1 MNVNTIKDAII
12 SSVSKYEG
20 QPITET
26 ILIKIQQD
34 LYDLAKPIGKAG
46 SITLEYTDENGNES
60 FLDYEQWKVLMLF
73 LLLCLQSTP
82 KLTVVDKYETYSV
95 TDRDIINRLTDDDF
109 YLVIGKVRIFLKGR
123 DICMKRA

>member
-1 MNVNTIKDAII
+1 MNISTIQNAIKGVI
-12 SSVSKYEG
+12 NKYG
-20 QPITET
+20 DQPITET
-26 ILIKIQQD
+26 VLVQIQQD
-34 LYDLAKPIGKAG
+34 LYDLAKPIGVSG
-46 SITLEYTDENGNES
+46 NLTIEYTDENGNES

-82 KLTVVDKYETYSV
+82 KLTVVDKYETYIV

-123 DICMKRA
+123 DICIKRA